1 MSLAN
6 VFKSDLFRTTS
17 LTAAI
22 NADEQPPQRLA
33 ELGLF
38 EEAGV
43 RTTSVVIERKGS
55 VLQIVPAKARGSD
68 PTPMRDP
75 SRDAITLEIPH
86 LPARDSL
93 LADEVQNVRAF
104 GSESELEG
112 VTQVRDERIANM
124 NRSLD
129 ATEEYH
135 RLGAV
140 QGLILDADGS
150 VIFDL
155 FDEFGVTEPD
165 PIYLDLSAAWAE
177 EDGGVIRAK
186 LRAIRSQMRRAL
198 KNAPVRGVWAPCG
211 EQFFEDLVAHP
222 ETQRIYIAQQT
233 GRDAQDAEVNDT
245 FAYGGVTFEKYPGYG
260 DIEMDED
267 ECRFVPMGVPGL
279 FISRFAPAP
288 WFSAVNTIGLPRY
301 AMATLDPTGEKR
313 IDLEAQTNGL
323 HICTRPEVLIPGTSA
338 ADPG

>member
-6 VFKSDLFRTTS
+6 VFKSNLFQTTS
-17 LTAAI
+17 LTLAI
-22 NADEQPPQRLA
+22 NTDEQPPQRIA

-38 EEAGV
+38 EESGV

-55 VLQIVPAKARGSD
+55 TLQIIPAKARGSD

-75 SRDAITLEIPH
+75 TRDAISLEIPH
-86 LPARDSL
+86 IPARDSL
-93 LADEVQNVRAF
+93 LADELQNVRAF

-112 VTQVRDERIANM
+112 VQQVRDERISNM

-135 RLGAV
+135 RLGAI

-150 VIFDL
+150 VIYDL

-165 PIYLDLSAAWAE
+165 PIYLDLGAAWAE
-177 EDGGVIRAK
+177 TDGGVVRAK
-186 LRAIRSQMRRAL
+186 LGAIKDQMRRSL
-198 KNAPVRGVWAPCG
+198 KNARIRGVWAPCG
-211 EQFFEDLVAHP
+211 EQFFSDLINHP
-222 ETQRIYIAQQT
+222 EIRQTYMNQQAANDL
-233 GRDAQDAEVNDT
+233 RDGEVEERFT
-245 FAYGGVTFEKYPGYG
+245 YGGVLFEKYPGYG
-260 DIEMDED
+260 DIELPED

-279 FISRFAPAP
+279 FISRYAPAP

-323 HICTRPEVLIPGTSA
+323 HIATRPEVLIPGTSA

>member
-22 NADEQPPQRLA
+22 NQDEQPPQRLA

-38 EEAGV
+38 EEKGV
-43 RTTSVVIERKGS
+43 RTTSVVIERKGTT
-55 VLQIVPAKARGSD
+55 LQIIPAKARGAD
-68 PTPMRDP
+68 PTPMRGDG
-75 SRDAITLEIPH
+75 RNGIILEIPH
-86 LPARDSL
+86 LPARDTL
-93 LADEVQNVRAF
+93 LADELQNVRAF

-112 VTQVRDERIANM
+112 LQQVRDERIANM

-140 QGLILDADGS
+140 QGLLLDADGS
-150 VIFDL
+150 VIYDL
-155 FDEFGVTEPD
+155 YDEFGVTEPD
-165 PIYLDLSAAWAE
+165 TVYLDLAAAWAE
-177 EDGGVIRAK
+177 TDGGVIRAILGGIK
-186 LRAIRSQMRRAL
+186 DRMRRAL
-198 KNAPVRGVWAPCG
+198 KNRRIRGVWAPCG
-211 EQFFEDLVAHP
+211 EQFFSDLINHP
-222 ETQRIYIAQQT
+222 EVRQTYMNQQAANDLRE
-233 GRDAQDAEVNDT
+233 GEVEERFT
-245 FAYGGVTFEKYPGYG
+245 YGGVLFEKYPGYG
-260 DIEMDED
+260 DVEMADD

-279 FISRFAPAP
+279 FTSSYAPAP

-301 AMATLDPTGEKR
+301 AMATLDPTGEKS
-313 IDLEAQTNGL
+313 IELEAQSNGL
-323 HICTRPEVLIPGTSA
+323 HICTEPEALIPGASA